1 MIFLRKNLPPN
12 VAAVCTSALMLLTL
26 LSTQAC
32 QRGALLTQPSTADV
46 ATGYEIL
53 GELTGAPAG
62 SKLYLMDAQN
72 VRLDS
77 AILDAAGR
85 FRLGG
90 KIATPTVYL
99 LAVKGAAEPLPVYL
113 DNYSA
118 LQLTADASNLLGS
131 AQVSGSANAQV
142 LQILVA
148 AQARRRARIAEL
160 IRQLDWT
167 PALWEAANGELTATT
182 IQLVRQ
188 HSASAVAPYAV
199 LSLVGE
205 AQQVAFVDS
214 LTTRFAQTQ
223 PESPYTQALLAHRQA
238 LAATALGQVAPEVV
252 LPGPDGRPVALS
264 SLRGRYVLIDFW
276 ASWCKPCRVENPHL
290 VQLYEQYKGKG
301 FEVYGVSLD
310 GSREK
315 WLKAVAADKL
325 PWVQVSDL
333 QGFKGKAVAAYAAQ
347 AIPLTLLLDPQ
358 GRIIA
363 KSPTGEELQE
373 KLAALL
379 P

>member
-1 MIFLRKNLPPN
+1 MTFLRKILPPN
-12 VAAVCTSALMLLTL
+12 IAAVCTSALTL
-26 LSTQAC
+26 LALLSIQAC
-32 QRGALLTQPSTADV
+32 QRAAVPAQSSAGAEA
-46 ATGYEIL
+46 AGYQIQ
-53 GELTGAPAG
+53 GELAGAPAG
-62 SKLYLMDAQN
+62 SKLYLTDDQKA
-72 VRLDS
+72 RSDS
-77 AILDAAGR
+77 AVVDASGR

-90 KIATPTVYL
+90 SIATPAVFL
-99 LAVKGAAEPLPVYL
+99 LALRGAEPLPVYL
-113 DNYSA
+113 DNYSK
-118 LQLTADASNLLGS
+118 LQVRADASNLLGS

-142 LQILVA
+142 LQSLVA
-148 AQARRRARIAEL
+148 AQARRSARTGEL
-160 IRQLDWT
+160 IRRQDWT

-199 LSLVGE
+199 LSLVGG
-205 AQQVAFVDS
+205 AQQEAFVDS
-214 LTTRFAQTQ
+214 MTTYFAQTQ
-223 PESPYTQALLAHRQA
+223 PESPYTQALLARRQA
-238 LAATALGQVAPEVV
+238 LAATAVGQAAPELV
-252 LPGPDGRPVALS
+252 LPGPDGQTVALS
-264 SLRGRYVLIDFW
+264 SLRGRYVLLDFW
-276 ASWCKPCRVENPHL
+276 ASWCKPCRAENPRL

-310 GSREK
+310 ESKDR

-325 PWVQVSDL
+325 PWVQVADL
-333 QGFKGKAVAAYAAQ
+333 QGFKGTAATAYAAQ

-363 KSPTGEELQE
+363 KSPTGEELRE